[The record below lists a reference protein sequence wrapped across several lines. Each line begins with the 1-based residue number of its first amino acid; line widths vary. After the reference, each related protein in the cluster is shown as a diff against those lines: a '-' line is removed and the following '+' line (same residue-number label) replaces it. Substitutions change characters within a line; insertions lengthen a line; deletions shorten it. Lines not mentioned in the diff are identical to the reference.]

1 MQEVKRLKDKNL
13 YLEAQDILRI
23 ANKAVQQAKV
33 DNKVMGIPEA
43 FCKNGKVFYLLPNG
57 KITSQKPA
65 ILK

>member
-13 YLEAQDILRI
+13 YLEAQDIVRI
-23 ANKAVQQAKV
+23 ANKAVQKAKV
-33 DNKVMGIPEA
+33 DNKAMGIPEA

>member
-1 MQEVKRLKDKNL
+1 MKEVNSIKNKNW
-13 YLEAQDILRI
+13 YFETNKMLRI
-23 ANKAVQQAKV
+23 ANKAVQKAKTE
-33 DNKVMGIPEA
+33 NKAMGIPEA

>member
-1 MQEVKRLKDKNL
+1 MKEVKHLKDENL
-13 YLEAQDILRI
+13 YLESQNILRI
-23 ANKAVQQAKV
+23 ANKAVQKAKAG
-33 DNKVMGIPEA
+33 NKTMGIPEA